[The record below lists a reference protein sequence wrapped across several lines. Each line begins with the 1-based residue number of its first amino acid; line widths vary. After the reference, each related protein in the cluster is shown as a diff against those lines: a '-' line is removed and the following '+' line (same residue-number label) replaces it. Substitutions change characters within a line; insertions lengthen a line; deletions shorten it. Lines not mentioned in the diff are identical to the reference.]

1 MKKKTGTRKAVSI
14 LFLMCV
20 FLMFSTVT
28 VSAGTNVLTS
38 AKQAREGSWHRDKK
52 GRKYVYKDGLHPKSR
67 WLKIKGKYYS
77 FDTYGYVE
85 TGWKTYNGK
94 KYYLSKT
101 RGKEGQLLLGM
112 HTIKG
117 KTYYFAKS
125 TGELS
130 HGWQILKGKKY
141 YFGMKT
147 GAMHKNEWVG
157 GRYVSSDG
165 SVTKLRATSKSR
177 LIVLGDCRTEAMVEN
192 GIGTGSAI
200 YIAKSSMGY
209 DWLRSTAGP
218 LLQSYLATY
227 PESTVIFCFGL
238 NDYLYQQA
246 RYIDYYRSFIASYPD
261 ANIYLMSLNLVIGVG
276 AYNVCNDNIKIFNDA
291 LRSNFP
297 KNYMDCYSYLEKAG
311 YYAADGQHYDV
322 TTYRKIYDYIIR
334 TTGWVS

>member
-1 MKKKTGTRKAVSI
+1 MKKKTGTRKAISI

-20 FLMFSTVT
+20 FLIFSTVT
-28 VSAGTNVLTS
+28 VSAGTNLLTS
-38 AKQAREGSWHRDKK
+38 VKQAKEGTWHRDKK
-52 GRKYVYKDGLHPKSR
+52 GRKYVYTDGLHPKSR
-67 WLKIKGKYYS
+67 WLKVKGKYYS
-77 FDTYGYVE
+77 FDTYGYAE

-101 RGKEGQLLLGM
+101 RGKEGHLLLGLQ
-112 HTIKG
+112 TING

-130 HGWQILKGKKY
+130 HGWQTIKGKRY
-141 YFGMKT
+141 YFGLKT

-165 SVTKLRATSKSR
+165 TVTKLKSTSRSR
-177 LIVLGDCRTEAMVEN
+177 LIVLGDCRTEAMIEN
-192 GIGTGSAI
+192 RIGNAI

-227 PESTVIFCFGL
+227 PESTVIFNFGL

-246 RYIDYYRSFIASYPD
+246 KYIDYYRSFIANYPNAD
-261 ANIYLMSLNLVIGVG
+261 IYLMSINPVIGVG
-276 AYNVCNDNIKIFNDA
+276 AYNVSNATIKPFNDA
-291 LRSNFP
+291 LRNNFP
-297 KNYMDCYSYLEKAG
+297 EHYMDCFSYLQKVG

-322 TTYRKIYDYIIR
+322 ATYRKIYDYIIR
-334 TTGWVS
+334 TTGWVF

>member
-1 MKKKTGTRKAVSI
+1 
-14 LFLMCV
+14 
-20 FLMFSTVT
+20 
-28 VSAGTNVLTS
+28 
-38 AKQAREGSWHRDKK
+38 
-52 GRKYVYKDGLHPKSR
+52 
-67 WLKIKGKYYS
+67 
-77 FDTYGYVE
+77 
-85 TGWKTYNGK
+85 
-94 KYYLSKT
+94 
-101 RGKEGQLLLGM
+101 
-112 HTIKG
+112 
-117 KTYYFAKS
+117 
-125 TGELS
+125 
-130 HGWQILKGKKY
+130 
-141 YFGMKT
+141 MKT

-209 DWLRSTAGP
+209 DWLKSTAGP

-261 ANIYLMSLNLVIGVG
+261 ANIYLMSLNPVIGVG

>member
-38 AKQAREGSWHRDKK
+38 AKQAREGNWHRDKK
-52 GRKYVYKDGLHPKSR
+52 GCKYVYKDGLHPKSR

-177 LIVLGDCRTEAMVEN
+177 LIVLGDCRTAAMVEN

-227 PESTVIFCFGL
+227 PESTVILCFGL

-261 ANIYLMSLNLVIGVG
+261 ANIYLMSLNPVIGVG

>member
-1 MKKKTGTRKAVSI
+1 
-14 LFLMCV
+14 
-20 FLMFSTVT
+20 
-28 VSAGTNVLTS
+28 
-38 AKQAREGSWHRDKK
+38 
-52 GRKYVYKDGLHPKSR
+52 
-67 WLKIKGKYYS
+67 
-77 FDTYGYVE
+77 
-85 TGWKTYNGK
+85 
-94 KYYLSKT
+94 
-101 RGKEGQLLLGM
+101 
-112 HTIKG
+112 
-117 KTYYFAKS
+117 
-125 TGELS
+125 
-130 HGWQILKGKKY
+130 
-141 YFGMKT
+141 
-147 GAMHKNEWVG
+147 
-157 GRYVSSDG
+157 
-165 SVTKLRATSKSR
+165 
-177 LIVLGDCRTEAMVEN
+177 MVEN

-261 ANIYLMSLNLVIGVG
+261 ANIYLMSLNPVIGVG